1 MNSEYNRL
9 VALGV
14 DRSNEFSDRH
24 DNFDIILDEFDMT
37 MNHMMKKIA
46 LYTYLEYP
54 RIQDLY
60 DPLALNY

>member
-1 MNSEYNRL
+1 MNSKYNGL

-14 DRSNEFSDRH
+14 DLSNEFSDR
-24 DNFDIILDEFDMT
+24 LGEFDMT
-37 MNHMMKKIA
+37 MSDMMKKFA

-60 DPLALNY
+60 DPLALKYQE